1 MIQLTRLNDD
11 LFTLN
16 ACMIEQ
22 IQSLPDTTIT
32 LINGKK
38 IVVKEKI
45 NEFQRNTGKE
55 YMFLESYEGTFSL
68 QGDVSDLRDIYALG
82 VSLRRSQ
89 GFGMIEVI

>member
-1 MIQLTRLNDD
+1 MLIILSRSNQLNMIQLTRLNDD

-38 IVVKEKI
+38 IVVKES
-45 NEFQRNTGKE
+45 E
-55 YMFLESYEGTFSL
+55 L
-68 QGDVSDLRDIYALG
+68 
-82 VSLRRSQ
+82 
-89 GFGMIEVI
+89 EVIQLTTAFYKQIGLAPFIEKAGDSDE